1 MKSLK
6 GRGGVIGKG
15 LSENVTRVW
24 TKTMHKCAE
33 VTEVLEE
40 MSNTQVSESHQETLP
55 GRIERDEKDLK
66 KIQEFF

>member
-6 GRGGVIGKG
+6 GRGGAIGKG

-33 VTEVLEE
+33 VTGVLEE
-40 MSNTQVSESHQETLP
+40 MSKKHVSESYQETLP
-55 GRIERDEKDLK
+55 VRIERDEK
-66 KIQEFF
+66 I